1 MVESINV
8 RALAAQVLAPLLRQ
22 HGSLSTHLPAHLA
35 HCPERD
41 RALLQQLCYGTMREL
56 FRLEQLANHFL
67 RKPFKQQDLDIHAL
81 LLIGLWQLR
90 SSRIPAHATLNET
103 VDACAALNKPWAS
116 KLLNAIL
123 RRYQREQKQAEEA
136 LAQDAAFQWNH
147 PQWMISK
154 LQHNWPEHW
163 QSILQANDQQAPM
176 TLRVNQRLLTREKA
190 LHKLQEA
197 DIPATACQFSD
208 DGIGLDSPC
217 DVSALPGFAE
227 GELSVQD
234 EAAQLAAGLLAAEN
248 GQRILDACAAPGGK
262 LCHLLEQNTH
272 LQDVIAVELEPER
285 GQRIHDNL
293 HRLGLQLGCEVLT
306 ADASSQDWWDGQLF
320 DRILIDA
327 PCSGTGVI
335 RRHPDIKLLRR
346 GEDIAA
352 LASVQLSILNNLW
365 SMLQPGGRLVYAT
378 CSIFGQENERV
389 IERFIKHHPDA
400 IHQPI
405 DAPWGEARPFGRQLF
420 PQPDGHDG
428 FYYAVLDKQV
438 DDKLA

>member
-1 MVESINV
+1 MADPVNI

-22 HGSLSTHLPAHLA
+22 HGSLSVHLPDHLA

-56 FRLEQLANHFL
+56 FRLEQLAQHFL

-81 LLIGLWQLR
+81 LLVGLWQLR
-90 SSRIPAHATLNET
+90 SSRIPAHAALNET
-103 VDACAALNKPWAS
+103 VNACAELNKPWAA

-123 RRYQREQKQAEEA
+123 RRYQRESTTAEQT
-136 LAQDAAFQWNH
+136 LATDPAFQWNH

-154 LQHNWPEHW
+154 LQHNWPDHW
-163 QSILQANDQQAPM
+163 QDILAANDRQAPM
-176 TLRVNQRLLTREKA
+176 TLRVNKRLLTRDEALEK
-190 LHKLQEA
+190 LHAEGLAAMPCAFSAEGISLEA
-197 DIPATACQFSD
+197 AA
-208 DGIGLDSPC
+208 

-234 EAAQLAAGLLAAEN
+234 EAAQLAASLVQTQN
-248 GQRILDACAAPGGK
+248 GQRVLDACAAPGGK
-262 LCHLLEQNTH
+262 LCHLLEQNEH
-272 LQDVIAVELEPER
+272 LQDVVAIELEPQR
-285 GQRIHDNL
+285 AQRIHDNL

-306 ADASSQDWWDGQLF
+306 ADASSQDWWDGRLF

-352 LASVQLSILNNLW
+352 LASVQLSILTNLW

-389 IERFIKHHPDA
+389 IERFLKQHGDA
-400 IHQPI
+400 VHQPI
-405 DAPWGEARPFGRQLF
+405 DADWGEARPFGRQLF
-420 PQPDGHDG
+420 PQIDGHDG
-428 FYYAVLDKQV
+428 FYYAVLEKQV
-438 DDKLA
+438 DNKLA

>member
-136 LAQDAAFQWNH
+136 LAQNPAFQWNH

-176 TLRVNQRLLTREKA
+176 TLRVNKRLLTREKA
-190 LHKLQEA
+190 LQKLQEA
-197 DIPATACQFSD
+197 DIPAAACQFSD

-234 EAAQLAAGLLAAEN
+234 EAAQLAVGLLAAEN
-248 GQRILDACAAPGGK
+248 GQRVLDACAAPGGK

-306 ADASSQDWWDGQLF
+306 TDASSQDWWDGQLF

-389 IERFIKHHPDA
+389 IERFIKQHPDA

>member
-136 LAQDAAFQWNH
+136 LAQDPAFQWNH

-176 TLRVNQRLLTREKA
+176 TLRVNKRLLTREKA
-190 LHKLQEA
+190 LQKLQRA
-197 DIPATACQFSD
+197 DIPATPCQFSD

-248 GQRILDACAAPGGK
+248 GQRVLDACAAPGGK

-365 SMLQPGGRLVYAT
+365 SMLQSGGRLVYAT

-389 IERFIKHHPDA
+389 IERFIKQHPDA

>member
-1 MVESINV
+1 MADTINV

-22 HGSLSTHLPAHLA
+22 HGSLSTHLPDHLA

-56 FRLEQLANHFL
+56 FRLEQLAKRFL
-67 RKPFKQQDLDIHAL
+67 RKPFKQQDLDIQAL

-90 SSRIPAHATLNET
+90 SSRIPAHAALNET
-103 VDACAALNKPWAS
+103 VDACTALNKSWAA

-123 RRYQREQKQAEEA
+123 RRFQRERDEAEQA
-136 LAQDAAFQWNH
+136 LASDEMFQWNH

-154 LQHNWPEHW
+154 LQHNWPDHW
-163 QSILQANDQQAPM
+163 QSILQANDTQAPM
-176 TLRVNQRLLTREKA
+176 TLRVNKRLLTREAA
-190 LHKLQEA
+190 LQKLA
-197 DIPATACQFSD
+197 DASIFAEPCPFSA
-208 DGIGLDSPC
+208 DGIRLNKAT
-217 DVSALPGFAE
+217 DVADLPGFAE

-234 EAAQLAAGLLAAEN
+234 EAAQLAAGLLDLSDK
-248 GQRILDACAAPGGK
+248 QRVLDACAAPGGK
-262 LCHLLEQNTH
+262 LCHLLEHNAH
-272 LQDVIAVELEPER
+272 LQDVVAIELEPER
-285 GQRIHDNL
+285 AQRIHDNL
-293 HRLGLQLGCEVLT
+293 HRLGLQLECEVLT
-306 ADASSQDWWDGQLF
+306 NDATSRDWWNGHLF

-352 LASVQLSILNNLW
+352 LAHVQLNILANLW
-365 SMLQPGGRLVYAT
+365 TMLKPGGRLVYAT

-389 IERFIKHHPDA
+389 IERFLQQQSDA
-400 IHQPI
+400 LHKPI
-405 DAPWGEARPFGRQLF
+405 DAEWGEARPFGRQLF
-420 PQPDGHDG
+420 PQIDGHDG

-438 DDKLA
+438 DDKSA

>member
-136 LAQDAAFQWNH
+136 LAQDPAFQWNH

-176 TLRVNQRLLTREKA
+176 TLRVNKRLLTREKA
-190 LHKLQEA
+190 LQKLQEA
-197 DIPATACQFSD
+197 DIPAAACQFSD

-248 GQRILDACAAPGGK
+248 GQRVLDACAAPGGK

-389 IERFIKHHPDA
+389 IERFIKQHPDA

>member
-136 LAQDAAFQWNH
+136 LAQDPAFQWNH

-176 TLRVNQRLLTREKA
+176 TLRVNKRLLTREKA
-190 LHKLQEA
+190 LQKLQEA
-197 DIPATACQFSD
+197 DIPAAACQFSD

-248 GQRILDACAAPGGK
+248 GQRVLDACAAPGGK

-335 RRHPDIKLLRR
+335 RRHPDIKFLRR

-365 SMLQPGGRLVYAT
+365 TMLQPGGRLVYAT

-389 IERFIKHHPDA
+389 IERFIKQHPDA

>member
-136 LAQDAAFQWNH
+136 LAQDPAFQWNH

-176 TLRVNQRLLTREKA
+176 TLRVNKRLLTREKA
-190 LHKLQEA
+190 LQKLQEA

-208 DGIGLDSPC
+208 DGIGLGSPC
-217 DVSALPGFAE
+217 DVSALPGFTE

-248 GQRILDACAAPGGK
+248 GQRVLDACAAPGGK

-306 ADASSQDWWDGQLF
+306 ANASSPDWWDGQLF

-389 IERFIKHHPDA
+389 IERFIKQHPDA